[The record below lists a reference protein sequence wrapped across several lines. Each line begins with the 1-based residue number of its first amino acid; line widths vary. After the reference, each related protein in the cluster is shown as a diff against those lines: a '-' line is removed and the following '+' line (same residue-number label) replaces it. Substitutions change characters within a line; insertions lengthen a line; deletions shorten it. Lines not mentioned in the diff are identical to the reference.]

1 MLVFWHSSSHNRPL
15 EKWNKKR
22 KKKQIWRKNSQKK
35 RKIFHSPGRTES
47 GKIQKRQT
55 RASPTLP
62 IKQSIVGRRNI
73 IRFNVKVSQYRG
85 RCGDA
90 KKPLES
96 NLTPQSRCIG
106 TLWSHKFV
114 QDGEGATTERQ
125 PSNRT
130 SRSACSF
137 MHFNACKS
145 FILTHCRE
153 VGRYTCTV
161 TVQNALNDEIP
172 HGNILHGRVCTW
184 ACAQR
189 NAFRPCVPLNIYRF
203 LRNQIL

>member
-1 MLVFWHSSSHNRPL
+1 M
-15 EKWNKKR
+15 
-22 KKKQIWRKNSQKK
+22 
-35 RKIFHSPGRTES
+35 PGRTES

-62 IKQSIVGRRNI
+62 IKQTIVGRRNI

-172 HGNILHGRVCTW
+172 HGNILHVSCLCVRASVRPTKRVSTV
-184 ACAQR
+184 CALEYLSFSAKSNSIAMNVPSAPASSLGKQNYDR
-189 NAFRPCVPLNIYRF
+189 PAFKLKTIRPFSIPSL
-203 LRNQIL
+203 

>member
-1 MLVFWHSSSHNRPL
+1 MHSWYSGILLRIIDRSRS
-15 EKWNKKR
+15 EI
-22 KKKQIWRKNSQKK
+22 KKKKNKYEKKILMK
-35 RKIFHSPGRTES
+35 RKIFHLPRRIES

-62 IKQSIVGRRNI
+62 IKQTIVGRRNI

-172 HGNILHGRVCTW
+172 HGNILHGHVCTW